1 MQEIIDLLENDA
13 RLSPQDI
20 AAMTGKSEEEVCVAI
35 KKLEDEGIILKYA
48 AVINRE
54 RLTSSDTVSAMIEI
68 QVAPTREHGFDRI
81 AERIYRYPQVKT
93 VQLMSGGYD
102 LHVLVEGKDLKEV
115 AFFVSEK
122 LASLEGVISTRT
134 HFVLKTYKENGTYYI
149 DPKKDSREEITA

>member
-20 AAMTGKSEEEVCVAI
+20 AAMTGKSEEAVRAAI

>member
-20 AAMTGKSEEEVCVAI
+20 AAMTGKSEEEVCAVI

-68 QVAPTREHGFDRI
+68 QVAPAREHRFDRI

>member
-20 AAMTGKSEEEVCVAI
+20 AAMTGKSEEEVRAAI

-68 QVAPTREHGFDRI
+68 QVAPAREHGFDRI
-81 AERIYRYPQVKT
+81 AERRIRFACAGRRQR
-93 VQLMSGGYD
+93 
-102 LHVLVEGKDLKEV
+102 LKRGCLFRV
-115 AFFVSEK
+115 
-122 LASLEGVISTRT
+122 
-134 HFVLKTYKENGTYYI
+134 
-149 DPKKDSREEITA
+149 